1 MNIFMGIDQSYTST
15 GICVIKDDEVAYFDC
30 IKTAKSND
38 VFHRCWEVTD
48 KIRSLIKE
56 HNPDYVSIE
65 GLAFGM
71 TGNATR
77 DLAGLQFSIITTAKY
92 IDGVNI
98 DIITPLSLKK
108 FATGNGKAKKDDMM
122 AAIPANV
129 LDVFKARGYK
139 KTTGLADLT
148 DAYFLAKFIQHN
160 HK

>member
-1 MNIFMGIDQSYTST
+1 MKFLGIDQSYSGTGVVIIEGDMVISFDKFTSDKSKD
-15 GICVIKDDEVAYFDC
+15 IFERCWDVVSQIRQYIKD
-30 IKTAKSND
+30 
-38 VFHRCWEVTD
+38 
-48 KIRSLIKE
+48 
-56 HNPDYVSIE
+56 HNPNYVAIE

-92 IDGVNI
+92 IDGVDI

-129 LDVFKARGYK
+129 LDMFKARGYK